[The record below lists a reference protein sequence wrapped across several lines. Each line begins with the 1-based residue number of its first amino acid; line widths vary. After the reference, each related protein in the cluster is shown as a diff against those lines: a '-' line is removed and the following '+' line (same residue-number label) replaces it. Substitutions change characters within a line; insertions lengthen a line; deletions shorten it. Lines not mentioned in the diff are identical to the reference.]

1 MWGLWYG
8 VGTGLLLVLVGW
20 ATYKFAPRV
29 GPNPLFGVR
38 TGYSMVNREVWNKS
52 NRAGG
57 IAIALVGTL
66 VTLAGVVVGIFG
78 PRDSDIALL
87 TVTGVLLVSLLMA
100 MVWIVPYSRRLAR
113 GVPIT
118 SARPIR
124 LSVGWVVPAGMLAA
138 TLVVFLVATA
148 SQLPADKVATHFG
161 MDGMPNDWMSRIAHT
176 VLSVSLTLGMF
187 ILDFGIVYLVT
198 HVSIPGANEWP
209 IIGESVMRLFAVIMI
224 GIQVLLAVVFLDI
237 YWFNTQGTHPI
248 PLSAVVVVSLA
259 ASLVALPVGIVY
271 VVVRGKRS

>member
-1 MWGLWYG
+1 MWALWYG

-20 ATYKFAPRV
+20 LTYMFAPRV

-57 IAIALVGTL
+57 IAIALVDIL

-78 PRDSDIALL
+78 PRDTNIALL
-87 TVTGVLLVSLLMA
+87 TVMGVLLVSLLMA
-100 MVWIVPYSRRLAR
+100 VVWIVLYSRRLAR
-113 GVPIT
+113 GVPVT

-124 LSVGWVVPAGMLAA
+124 LSMGWVVPAGMLAA
-138 TLVVFLVATA
+138 TLALFLVATA
-148 SQLPADKVATHFG
+148 SQLPADRVATHFG
-161 MDGMPNDWMSRIAHT
+161 MDGMPNDWMSRTAHT
-176 VLSVSLTLGMF
+176 VLSLSLTLGMF
-187 ILDFGIVYLVT
+187 ILDFGIVYLVA
-198 HVSIPGANEWP
+198 HVSIPGADEWP
-209 IIGESVMRLFAVIMI
+209 ITGESVMRLFAFIMI

-248 PLSAVVVVSLA
+248 PLSVVVVLSLS
-259 ASLVALPVGIVY
+259 ASLVALPAGIVY
-271 VVVRGKRS
+271 VVVRGKR